1 MIPVAFDYHRP
12 SSVDEA
18 IELLSDDAKLLAGGH
33 SLLPAMKLRLSSPGA
48 LIDIGRIAELNY
60 IREDGGTIAIGATT
74 THHQIASSD
83 LVSANASALA
93 QAASVIGDPQVRNK
107 GTIGGSLA
115 HADPAADYPAAILA
129 LGAEIV
135 VRGPDGGRSIPADEF
150 FIDLFLTA
158 LAPDEII
165 TEVRV
170 PAAEKSAYVKFPHP
184 ASRFAVVGCAAAS
197 AGGAVKV
204 AFTGVANAAFRD
216 SGVEGGPQRR
226 FERGIDRRCCCTGGR
241 RTGGTRRPLCWRRVP
256 PPLGEGFRP
265 QGAGGDRLSAVA
277 SNRIAPDAG

>member
-74 THHQIASSD
+74 THHQIKSSD
-83 LVSANASALA
+83 LVSANASALS
-93 QAASVIGDPQVRNK
+93 QAASVIGDPASPQQ

-129 LGAEIV
+129 LGAEIAV
-135 VRGPDGGRSIPADEF
+135 KGPDGERSIPADEF

-170 PAAEKSAYVKFPHP
+170 PATES
-184 ASRFAVVGCAAAS
+184 
-197 AGGAVKV
+197 
-204 AFTGVANAAFRD
+204 
-216 SGVEGGPQRR
+216 
-226 FERGIDRRCCCTGGR
+226 R
-241 RTGGTRRPLCWRRVP
+241 RTSSSHIPHRALPSWVALPPRPEARSRWPLRAWPMRRSAIVGLK
-256 PPLGEGFRP
+256 RP
-265 QGAGGDRLSAVA
+265 
-277 SNRIAPDAG
+277 

>member
-18 IELLSDDAKLLAGGH
+18 IELLADDAKLLAGGH
-33 SLLPAMKLRLSSPGA
+33 SLLPAMKLRLSSPGT

-74 THHQIASSD
+74 THHQIESSS
-83 LVSANASALA
+83 LTNARVAALA

-135 VRGPDGGRSIPADEF
+135 VKGPDGGRSIPADEF

-170 PAAEKSAYVKFPHP
+170 PAADKSAYVKFPHP

-216 SGVEGGPQRR
+216 SGVEEALGGGLSEEAIAAAAAQAADGQEVLADHFAGEEYRR
-226 FERGIDRRCCCTGGR
+226 HLAKVFARKA
-241 RTGGTRRPLCWRRVP
+241 L
-256 PPLGEGFRP
+256 
-265 QGAGGDRLSAVA
+265 AA
-277 SNRIAPDAG
+277 IA

>member
-33 SLLPAMKLRLSSPGA
+33 SLLPAMKLRLSAPGA
-48 LIDIGRIAELNY
+48 LIDIGRLAELNY

-74 THHQIASSD
+74 THYQIESSG

-135 VRGPDGGRSIPADEF
+135 VKGPDGERSIPADEF

-170 PAAEKSAYVKFPHP
+170 LDRGKVGLCQISA
-184 ASRFAVVGCAAAS
+184 
-197 AGGAVKV
+197 
-204 AFTGVANAAFRD
+204 
-216 SGVEGGPQRR
+216 SGLALCRR
-226 FERGIDRRCCCTGGR
+226 RLRCRLGRWRGQGRLYGRGQCGLPRRRG
-241 RTGGTRRPLCWRRVP
+241 
-256 PPLGEGFRP
+256 
-265 QGAGGDRLSAVA
+265 
-277 SNRIAPDAG
+277 

>member
-33 SLLPAMKLRLSSPGA
+33 SLLPAMKLRLSAPGA
-48 LIDIGRIAELNY
+48 LIDIGRLAELNY

-74 THHQIASSD
+74 THHQIESSG

-115 HADPAADYPAAILA
+115 HSDPAADYPAAILA

-135 VRGPDGGRSIPADEF
+135 VKGPDGKRSIPADEF

-158 LAPDEII
+158 LAPAEII

-170 PAAEKSAYVKFPHP
+170 SAAEKSAYVKFPHP
-184 ASRFAVVGCAAAS
+184 ASRFAVVGCAVAS

-216 SGVEGGPQRR
+216 SGVEAALSGGLSEESIAAAAARAADGQDVLADHFAGEEYRR
-226 FERGIDRRCCCTGGR
+226 HLAKVFARKA
-241 RTGGTRRPLCWRRVP
+241 L
-256 PPLGEGFRP
+256 
-265 QGAGGDRLSAVA
+265 AA
-277 SNRIAPDAG
+277 IA

>member
-74 THHQIASSD
+74 THHQIESSD

-135 VRGPDGGRSIPADEF
+135 VRGPDGARSIPADEF

-170 PAAEKSAYVKFPHP
+170 PAADKSAYIKFPHP

-197 AGGAVKV
+197 AGDAVKV

-216 SGVEGGPQRR
+216 SGVEAALSGGLSEESIAAAAARAADGQEVLADHFAGEEYRR
-226 FERGIDRRCCCTGGR
+226 HLAKVFARKA
-241 RTGGTRRPLCWRRVP
+241 L
-256 PPLGEGFRP
+256 
-265 QGAGGDRLSAVA
+265 AA
-277 SNRIAPDAG
+277 IA

>member
-33 SLLPAMKLRLSSPGA
+33 SLLPAMKLRLSAPGA
-48 LIDIGRIAELNY
+48 LIDIGRLAELNY

-74 THHQIASSD
+74 THYQIESSG

-135 VRGPDGGRSIPADEF
+135 VKGPDGERSIPADEF

-170 PAAEKSAYVKFPHP
+170 LEPRKSRLMSNFRIRPRALPSSAALSPRPVARSRSPLRAWPMRPSATPGLKRP
-184 ASRFAVVGCAAAS
+184 SAAA
-197 AGGAVKV
+197 
-204 AFTGVANAAFRD
+204 
-216 SGVEGGPQRR
+216 
-226 FERGIDRRCCCTGGR
+226 
-241 RTGGTRRPLCWRRVP
+241 
-256 PPLGEGFRP
+256 
-265 QGAGGDRLSAVA
+265 
-277 SNRIAPDAG
+277 

>member
-18 IELLSDDAKLLAGGH
+18 IQLLADDAKLLAGGH
-33 SLLPAMKLRLSSPGA
+33 SLLPAMKLRLSAPGA
-48 LIDIGRIAELNY
+48 LIDIGRLAECNY
-60 IREDGGTIAIGATT
+60 IREEGDAVAIGAVT
-74 THHQIASSD
+74 THHQIATSP
-83 LVSANASALA
+83 LTNARVAALA
-93 QAASVIGDPQVRNK
+93 QAAAVIGDPQVRNK

-129 LGAEIV
+129 LGAEIKV
-135 VRGPDGGRSIPADEF
+135 KNEAGERVIPADEF

-170 PAAEKSAYVKFPHP
+170 PAVEKSAYCKFPHP

-197 AGGAVKV
+197 AGGAVQV

-216 SGVEGGPQRR
+216 TGVEEALSGGLSEESIAAAAARAADGQDVLADHFAGEEYRR
-226 FERGIDRRCCCTGGR
+226 HLAKVFARKA
-241 RTGGTRRPLCWRRVP
+241 L
-256 PPLGEGFRP
+256 
-265 QGAGGDRLSAVA
+265 AA
-277 SNRIAPDAG
+277 IA